1 MLVEHHLLAKAG
13 NCGTQLVD
21 GGVVTETVFDRV
33 FYKNTQPFDFCPK
46 HAGLR
51 VAVDQPVLALADQ
64 RARDPVARGDIFEIL
79 PWNTGCL
86 GAGQGGDRRGG
97 VGIEYRIRR
106 VIHAVE
112 Y

>member
-1 MLVEHHLLAKAG
+1 MVLVEHDLLAKAG

-21 GGVVTETVFDRV
+21 GGVVAETVVNCV
-33 FYKNTQPFDFCPK
+33 FYKDTQPFDLGPK
-46 HAGLR
+46 HVGLR

-86 GAGQGGDRRGG
+86 GAG
-97 VGIEYRIRR
+97 
-106 VIHAVE
+106 
-112 Y
+112 